1 MKMASIAERQDE
13 DVSAPVALVTGASG
27 FIASHIVQ
35 QLLKAGNV
43 RVRGTVRSLKI
54 EEKVVPLLG
63 MVPDARYPLE
73 LVEAELLQE
82 DCWTE
87 ALRGITYVYHVASP
101 VLVFEKE
108 ETLVRQAV
116 EGTLN
121 VLKACVAAGT
131 VKRFVFT
138 SSLSAVVVSDHL
150 NDPTYTYTESDW
162 SVEAMCDG
170 YEKSKLLAERA
181 ALDFVSKLD
190 DDKKFELS
198 VINPG
203 AAMGPLLTNV
213 CSSSAQ
219 LIDQLLSGK
228 MPVLMEVSFPA
239 VDVRDVAAAHI
250 RAMELDG
257 AAGQRYVVSGEPLW
271 MRELADVIR
280 AEFEPQGY
288 SIASRMLPKGI
299 VWALKFVSAKMKWLY
314 RQISLTLRT
323 DCSKARNELGI
334 DVSARDINQSIID
347 GCYSLIERGLVDRKP
362 GYKGAALSSLNQPI
376 EEPDRVTGNK
386 EKEKGE
392 EEEEEKRGIENKED
406 GKEAVELTV
415 PQDNT
420 QVSPHVAAEGQESQ
434 NEETSDGK
442 VVEADVSIE
451 ADANTNG
458 SPGQQLNQIKS
469 DEVITE
475 QQSPVTTEETNEEVT
490 AGEKHSEEEEGAG
503 QEETKEKDNEPTN
516 DLNIVKEEIEVNEE
530 VASDEKHNGEEKEG
544 QEEAKEEGDEPMNDL
559 NIVKEEIINN
569 EEADVSNTEAQKEEE
584 DD

>member
-1 MKMASIAERQDE
+1 MASNGEQDMQDE

-43 RVRGTVRSLKI
+43 RVRGTVRSLKT

-73 LVEAELLQE
+73 LVEAELLDE
-82 DCWTE
+82 ECWTE
-87 ALRGITYVYHVASP
+87 ALRGVTYVYHVASP

-116 EGTLN
+116 QGTLN
-121 VLKACVAAGT
+121 VLKASVAAGT

-138 SSLSAVVVSDHL
+138 SSLAAVVVSDHL

-162 SVEAMCDG
+162 SVEGMCDG

-181 ALDFVSKLD
+181 ALDFVSELD

-203 AAMGPLLTNV
+203 ATMGPLLTNV

-219 LIDQLLSGK
+219 IMEQLLSGK
-228 MPVLMEVSFPA
+228 MPVLAEVSFPT

-250 RAMELDG
+250 RAMEVDG
-257 AAGQRYVVSGEPLW
+257 APGQRYVVSGEPLW
-271 MRELADVIR
+271 MRDLADIIR

-288 SIASRMLPKGI
+288 SIASRVLPKGI
-299 VWALKFVSAKMKWLY
+299 VWAMKFVSAKMKWLY
-314 RQISLTLRT
+314 RQIGVTTRT
-323 DCSKARNELGI
+323 DCSKAKNELGV
-334 DVSARDINQSIID
+334 DVTARDINQCIIE

-376 EEPDRVTGNK
+376 EEPDKVTSK
-386 EKEKGE
+386 EEKEKRE
-392 EEEEEKRGIENKED
+392 EEEEEKGNESKE
-406 GKEAVELTV
+406 GEKGAVELTV
-415 PQDNT
+415 PQ
-420 QVSPHVAAEGQESQ
+420 GQESQ
-434 NEETSDGK
+434 NEGTTDRK
-442 VVEADVSIE
+442 VVEAVVSIE
-451 ADANTNG
+451 ADANTNE
-458 SPGQQLNQIKS
+458 SSGQQLNQIKN
-469 DEVITE
+469 DEDITE
-475 QQSPVTTEETNEEVT
+475 QQSPVTAEETNDEIA
-490 AGEKHSEEEEGAG
+490 AGEKHQKEDKGVG
-503 QEETKEKDNEPTN
+503 QEEANKEDNEATN
-516 DLNIVKEEIEVNEE
+516 DLNIVKEEIEAKGE
-530 VASDEKHNGEEKEG
+530 VTADEKHNEE
-544 QEEAKEEGDEPMNDL
+544 QEETKEEGNEPTNDL
-559 NIVKEEIINN
+559 DIVKEDIN
-569 EEADVSNTEAQKEEE
+569 EEADVATTEAQKEGE

>member
-35 QLLKAGNV
+35 QLLKTGNV
-43 RVRGTVRSLKI
+43 RVRGTVRSLKV

-87 ALRGITYVYHVASP
+87 ALRGVTYVYHVASP

-121 VLKACVAAGT
+121 VLKACVTAGT

-150 NDPTYTYTESDW
+150 NDPTYTYIESDW

-219 LIDQLLSGK
+219 LSDQLLSGK
-228 MPVLMEVSFPA
+228 MPVLTEVSFPT

-250 RAMELDG
+250 RTMELDG
-257 AAGQRYVVSGEPLW
+257 AAGQRYIVSGGPLW
-271 MRELADVIR
+271 MREIADVIR

-288 SIASRMLPKGI
+288 SIASRMLPKEI
-299 VWALKFVSAKMKWLY
+299 AWALKFVSAKMKWLY
-314 RQISLTLRT
+314 RQIGLAIRT
-323 DCSKARNELGI
+323 DCSKAKNELGI
-334 DVSARDINQSIID
+334 DVSARDINQCIID

-362 GYKGAALSSLNQPI
+362 GYKGAALSTLNQPI
-376 EEPDRVTGNK
+376 EEPDRV
-386 EKEKGE
+386 ED
-392 EEEEEKRGIENKED
+392 EEEKRGIQNKED

-420 QVSPHVAAEGQESQ
+420 QVTPHVAAEGQESQ

-503 QEETKEKDNEPTN
+503 PSSK
-516 DLNIVKEEIEVNEE
+516 
-530 VASDEKHNGEEKEG
+530 S
-544 QEEAKEEGDEPMNDL
+544 
-559 NIVKEEIINN
+559 
-569 EEADVSNTEAQKEEE
+569 
-584 DD
+584 